1 MKILII
7 RLSSLGDVILSTYL
21 LRLIRKIHPNSQID
35 FLVSNG
41 FQDVLKFNPHINNIL
56 IYNKEESILHHW
68 KNTLSIFNK
77 MYYDVIIDLQNNFR
91 SFLFSVG
98 KFGSIYKFNKRR
110 WFKFK
115 LVNFKKRTNNIDPIP
130 VLYKNTY
137 PLLRNIDDGL
147 GLELWTHKDREFY
160 TPHFK
165 TQEICKIKNISIAP
179 GAKHFTKR
187 YPQQKFLELINELKY
202 RYDAKIHLIGGK
214 EDIPFSKFLLNKD
227 PEIKDFVDKLNV
239 IETAELV
246 DEMDLVISNDTS
258 AVHIASARNVPVIQI
273 FGSTVPELGFIPF
286 RVPYRIIERHD
297 VKCRP
302 CTHYG
307 KSKCPKGHFDCMNKI
322 TTEEILQAVE
332 SLIKKSQSN

>member
-7 RLSSLGDVILSTYL
+7 RLSSLGDIILSTYF
-21 LRLIRKIHPNSQID
+21 LRIIRKVHPEAQID
-35 FLVSNG
+35 FLVSKE
-41 FQDVLKFNPHINNIL
+41 FQDVLKYNPHINNIL
-56 IYNKEESILHHW
+56 IYDKRESILQHL
-68 KNTLSIFNK
+68 KNTLSIFNTIH
-77 MYYDVIIDLQNNFR
+77 YDLVIDLQNNFR
-91 SFLFSVG
+91 SLVFTVG
-98 KFGSIYKFNKRR
+98 KYGTIFRFNKRR

-115 LVNFKKRTNNIDPIP
+115 LVNFKTRSNKIEPIP
-130 VLYKNTY
+130 ILYKNTY
-137 PLLRNIDDGL
+137 PLLRDIDDDL
-147 GLELWTHKDREFY
+147 GLELWLPKDKSY
-160 TPHFK
+160 YIPNLK
-165 TQEICKIKNISIAP
+165 TQKITKIKNLAIAP

-187 YPQQKFLELINELKY
+187 YPQQKFLELINELKG
-202 RYDAKIHLIGGK
+202 RYDAEIHLIGGK
-214 EDIPFSKFLLNKD
+214 EDIPFAQFILNKN
-227 PEIKDFVDKLNV
+227 PKLKNFVGKLSV

-286 RVPYRIIERHD
+286 RVPYRIIEKND

-322 TTEEILQAVE
+322 TTEEILEAIE
-332 SLIKKSQSN
+332 GLINNSQSN